1 MMTNSIFNR
10 PPQPSRRSSPEA
22 DAAERR
28 LESAVIGLRQAT
40 DSRGLRIMLYRG
52 TSYTAECF
60 RDALR
65 EITSATFSAD
75 RVAFLEDQSRHGE
88 PGELTF
94 AKHLQ
99 LLTNCYVAALE
110 YERVALMFN

>member
-1 MMTNSIFNR
+1 MSNLIFNR
-10 PPQPSRRSSPEA
+10 PSQPSRCSSPEA

-28 LESAVIGLRQAT
+28 LEVAVCGLRDAT

-52 TSYTAECF
+52 TSFTAEGF
-60 RDALR
+60 RDALK
-65 EITSATFSAD
+65 EITSAPFSSD
-75 RVAFLEDQSRHGE
+75 RVVFLECE
-88 PGELTF
+88 PGLGELTF